1 MQGAVDDGGG
11 ADAGDVQREKVQRS
25 NKWPNFHS
33 KFPPVSKLLVDPTLI
48 PS

>member
-25 NKWPNFHS
+25 NEFHS